1 MIEARCVL
9 MHRSYNSSV
18 PYPLFAFAV
27 EAAPFPLHVAAASVA
42 VEIIVVDAF
51 SNHAAVGVIAV
62 AVFAVAVFAAAAASG
77 ASFAAAF
84 AVVAS
89 FVAAAAAAASAARL
103 RYPIQKVLPLE
114 LASQAA
120 LDCPAEALDIFALEH
135 FAARGTCL
143 GWRYEPA
150 DQPADWQPNL
160 RLKSVVRKRPLQT
173 GPT

>member
-1 MIEARCVL
+1 MKLIT
-9 MHRSYNSSV
+9 
-18 PYPLFAFAV
+18 FAV

-89 FVAAAAAAASAARL
+89 FVAAAAAASAARL